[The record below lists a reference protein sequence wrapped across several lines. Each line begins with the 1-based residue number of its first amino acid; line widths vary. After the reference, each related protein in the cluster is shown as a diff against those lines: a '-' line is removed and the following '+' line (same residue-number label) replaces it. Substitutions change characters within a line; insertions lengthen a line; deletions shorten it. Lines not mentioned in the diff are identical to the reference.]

1 VNEDVIN
8 IHLGELT
15 LKGKNRG
22 VFEKRLIDNIKAV
35 VPRSRIKNIRG
46 RILLYPE
53 DADSALECLK
63 KVFGIS
69 WFSRSVE
76 AEKNVKKIGAAANR
90 NVGNEAVKIETRR
103 IDKKFPK
110 TSIEI
115 SQEVAEYLYEKGKT
129 PVVKNYKK
137 MVLVEILKDK
147 ALVTFDR
154 INGLG
159 GLPYGSS
166 GKLLALLSG
175 GIDSPVASWLMMRR
189 GCSMEFF
196 HMHPFT
202 NKKIKKSKMTELVG
216 KLSEFSPKPLKLHA
230 ASYDEFYD
238 KIEYI
243 TPSDRMIVFR
253 RFIFRL
259 GNRIAKKN
267 KAKAMVTGDSLGQVA
282 SQTLSNLDAV
292 GSVSSIPVFRP
303 LIGMDKQE
311 IIDIG
316 RRIGTYD
323 ISIKPYQDCCAL
335 VAEKHPSIKPDIKKL
350 EEIEKEIKI
359 EKIVEKTL
367 ENTETI

>member
-1 VNEDVIN
+1 MNEDVIN

-15 LKGKNRG
+15 LKGKNRRI
-22 VFEKRLIDNIKAV
+22 FEKRLVDNIRAV
-35 VPRSRIKNIRG
+35 VPRSRIKNLRG

-53 DADSALECLK
+53 DADSALGSLE

-69 WFSRSVE
+69 WFSRSLE
-76 AEKNVKKIGAAANR
+76 TEKDVKKIGAALSR
-90 NVGNEAVKIETRR
+90 NLGNEAVKIETRR
-103 IDKKFPK
+103 TDKKFPK

-115 SQEVAEYLYEKGKT
+115 SQEVAEYLYKKGKN
-129 PVVKNYKK
+129 PVVKNYEK

-147 ALVTFDR
+147 ALVTFGR
-154 INGLG
+154 TKGLG

-166 GKLLALLSG
+166 GKLLTLLSG
-175 GIDSPVASWLMMRR
+175 GIDSPVAAWLMMRR

-202 NKKIKKSKMTELVG
+202 NKKIKKSKISELVG
-216 KLSEFSPKPLKLHA
+216 KLSEFSPKPLKLHV

-238 KIEYI
+238 KIDYI
-243 TPSDRMIVFR
+243 TPTDRMIVFR

-259 GNRIAKKN
+259 GNKIARKN
-267 KAKAMVTGDSLGQVA
+267 RAKAIVTGDSLGQVA
-282 SQTLSNLDAV
+282 SQTLGNLDAV

-335 VAEKHPSIKPDIKKL
+335 VAERHPSIKPDTRRIK
-350 EEIEKEIKI
+350 EIEKEIKI

-367 ENTETI
+367 EKTETI

>member
-1 VNEDVIN
+1 VSDVVN

-15 LKGKNRG
+15 LKGKNRTA
-22 VFEKRLIDNIKAV
+22 FEKRLMDNIQSAIPK
-35 VPRSRIKNIRG
+35 SKIKKLRG
-46 RILLYPE
+46 RILLYSEEP
-53 DADSALECLK
+53 DYALESLK

-69 WFSRSVE
+69 WFSKSVE
-76 AEKNVKKIGAAANR
+76 VPRDIKKIGDSIA
-90 NVGNEAVKIETRR
+90 GNIGDSAVKIETRR

-115 SQEVAEYLYEKGKT
+115 SQEVAEYLYEKGKN
-129 PVVKNYKK
+129 PVVKNYEK
-137 MVLVEILKDK
+137 MILVEILKDK
-147 ALVTFDR
+147 AVVTLDKIR
-154 INGLG
+154 GLG

-166 GKLLALLSG
+166 GKLLTLLSG
-175 GIDSPVASWLMMRR
+175 GIDSPVAAWLMMRR

-202 NKKIKKSKMTELVG
+202 NKKIKKSKIAELVE

-259 GNRIAKKN
+259 GSKIAKRIN
-267 KAKAMVTGDSLGQVA
+267 AKGIVTGDSLGQVA
-282 SQTLSNLDAV
+282 SQTLGNLGALN
-292 GSVSSIPVFRP
+292 SVSPIPVFRP

-316 RRIGTYD
+316 KRIGTYD

-335 VAEKHPSIKPDIKKL
+335 VAEKHPSIKPEIKRV

-359 EKIVEKTL
+359 EKIIETTLEKT
-367 ENTETI
+367 ESV